1 LKIFKSVNVISTD
14 SVAYP
19 EAFAKL
25 VDGFVLDSIN
35 VATNQVG
42 GTGKTHDWSVSRQI
56 VTRYP
61 EIPIILAGGLNLKM
75 CDLRSNACA
84 RLVLT

>member
-61 EIPIILAGGLNLKM
+61 EIPIILAGG
-75 CDLRSNACA
+75 
-84 RLVLT
+84 